1 MLTTRTLSALLRW
14 ARNNVDEPL
23 AEVCTAGDTL
33 RLQLRDGRAGVV
45 YMEDGEPRL
54 MLPYVPGRLR
64 MGQS

>member
-1 MLTTRTLSALLRW
+1 MLTTKNLSALLRW
-14 ARNNVDEPL
+14 ARDNVDAPL
-23 AEVCTAGDTL
+23 EAFYTVGDTL